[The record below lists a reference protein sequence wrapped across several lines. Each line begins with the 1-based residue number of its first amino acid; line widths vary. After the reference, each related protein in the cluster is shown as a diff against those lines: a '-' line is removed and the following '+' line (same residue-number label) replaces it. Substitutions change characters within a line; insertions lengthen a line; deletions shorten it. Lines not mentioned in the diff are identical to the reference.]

1 MRRLLLPLLF
11 VSLLAAPA
19 AASASSSLET
29 GLADDRV
36 LFGDPAAAADAVS
49 QWAAD
54 GVDVVRIHARWS
66 AIAPDATGTV
76 PPREFHPSDPAD
88 PRYDWAALDHAV
100 GLVRGAGMRV
110 MLAVTGPGPVWS
122 SSDPSRHDGRFKPSP
137 AHFAAFASAVAT
149 RYRGQVAR
157 YLIWNEPNQPLWLT
171 PQRYAGAPFSPHLYR
186 DLVNASV
193 PAIHAADPGSEVVM
207 GTLAPS
213 GSDAHSA
220 NAPVR
225 PLAFLRAMACVDSR
239 YRAVRSGRCAHFVA
253 PGADGFALHPHGI
266 KASPD
271 THARSRDDAPLAA
284 LGRFEGVLDR
294 LTDAHRLRD
303 TAAGTKRFRL
313 FLTEFGY
320 QTNPPDRY
328 LGVSTTLQAQW
339 LARGAQRAWDDP
351 RVRNLTWYVW
361 RDEPLGPSNASG
373 WQSGLL
379 FGDGRVKPALQA
391 FRLPFEASTSRVWG
405 VVRPGAGHT
414 VAIEARTSSGAY
426 RFVRSLSTDAR
437 GGFAAAVRAPSWARY
452 VRARV
457 ADEAAGADVVS
468 RGVRVR

>member
-1 MRRLLLPLLF
+1 MRRLLLFSLLAC
-11 VSLLAAPA
+11 SLAAPA

-36 LFGDPAAAADAVS
+36 LFGDPAAAAGAVS

-66 AIAPDATGTV
+66 AIAPDATATV
-76 PPREFHPSDPAD
+76 PPREFHPSDASD
-88 PRYDWAALDHAV
+88 PRYDWAALDRAV

-122 SSDPSRHDGRFKPSP
+122 SGDPSRHDGRYKPSP
-137 AHFAAFASAVAT
+137 AHFRAFAAAVAT
-149 RYRGQVAR
+149 RYAAQVDR

-171 PQRYAGAPFSPHLYR
+171 PQRSNGAPFSPHLYR
-186 DLVNASV
+186 DLVNAAV
-193 PAIHAADPGSEVVM
+193 PAIHAAAPRSEVVI
-207 GTLAPS
+207 GPLAPS
-213 GSDAHSA
+213 GSDGRTA

-225 PLAFLRAMACVDSR
+225 PLAFLRAFACVDSS
-239 YRAVRSGRCAHFVA
+239 YRALRSGRCAGFVA
-253 PGADGFALHPHGI
+253 PSGDGFALHPHGI
-266 KASPD
+266 RASPD
-271 THARSRDDAPLAA
+271 SHARSRDDAPLAD

-294 LTDAHRLRD
+294 LTRAHRLRV
-303 TAAGTKRFRL
+303 TAGTTYFRL

-328 LGVSTTLQAQW
+328 LGVSPDTQAAW
-339 LARGAQRAWDDP
+339 LVRGAQRAYGDP

-361 RDEPLGPSNASG
+361 RDEPLGASHSSG

-379 FGDGRVKPALQA
+379 SADGRVKPAMQA
-391 FRLPFEASTSRVWG
+391 FTLPFAATTSRVWG
-405 VVRPGAGHT
+405 VVRPGAGHR
-414 VAIEARTSSGAY
+414 VAIEGRTASGAY
-426 RFVRSLSTDAR
+426 REVRTLQSDAR
-437 GGFAAAVRAPSWARY
+437 GGFSASLKAPSWARY
-452 VRARV
+452 LRAQV
-457 ADEAAGADVVS
+457 LDNTAGASLAS